1 MWIFHPVNSGLEIF
15 LQHAPNRPNPMLDKW
30 ENKRENT
37 FLPPTNLMAVHL
49 LVAGTLEDVITL
61 K

>member
-1 MWIFHPVNSGLEIF
+1 MWIFHPVNSGLEVF

-30 ENKRENT
+30 ENT
-37 FLPPTNLMAVHL
+37 FLPPTNLMAIYL
-49 LVAGTLEDVITL
+49 LVVGTLEDVITL